1 MKLKFDAEFDETI
14 DQFLR
19 FLNTVRYVCPWYFS
33 AHFSSFL
40 EEKMDMLL
48 KSFES
53 TWKNTKPRNRRELM
67 MRFTFLLG
75 RFSSL
80 DSSVSDLLKIYM
92 KMEEKAPKRTE
103 QKRKPGVSDNSDTEL
118 MVLQSS
124 TEIQSQKNDANR
136 EIIIEKYVTNITNII
151 TECIHKGVSQEL
163 NPLKTAITC
172 QLKETNDMVCTVANK
187 VEENKQTLSE
197 ITEHTTE
204 LYTWNRYQRISP
216 VLYFTFVVA
225 FFALLIEE
233 VMNLFMADWLLLDK
247 IKEFGKLLWSRVVW
261 IFELLPNISSWVLS
275 SYNPKKVMWKFMIVI
290 VPFCCVIYMLP
301 ALLRYLLGYEVIG
314 FLMLVVTVFLQ
325 YSTQSWRNMVVS
337 ISVII
342 LYIMAKRTILKM
354 KHYLFYLYLFSI
366 LSISFFLYRLYN
378 NIVLLLSH

>member
-1 MKLKFDAEFDETI
+1 
-14 DQFLR
+14 
-19 FLNTVRYVCPWYFS
+19 
-33 AHFSSFL
+33 
-40 EEKMDMLL
+40 
-48 KSFES
+48 
-53 TWKNTKPRNRRELM
+53 
-67 MRFTFLLG
+67 
-75 RFSSL
+75 
-80 DSSVSDLLKIYM
+80 
-92 KMEEKAPKRTE
+92 
-103 QKRKPGVSDNSDTEL
+103 
-118 MVLQSS
+118 
-124 TEIQSQKNDANR
+124 
-136 EIIIEKYVTNITNII
+136 
-151 TECIHKGVSQEL
+151 
-163 NPLKTAITC
+163 
-172 QLKETNDMVCTVANK
+172 
-187 VEENKQTLSE
+187 
-197 ITEHTTE
+197 
-204 LYTWNRYQRISP
+204 
-216 VLYFTFVVA
+216 
-225 FFALLIEE
+225 
-233 VMNLFMADWLLLDK
+233 MNLSMADWLLLDK

-275 SYNPKKVMWKFMIVI
+275 SYNPKKVMWKFMLVI

>member
-1 MKLKFDAEFDETI
+1 MKLRFDTEFDETI
-14 DQFLR
+14 DQLLK

-40 EEKMDMLL
+40 EEKTDMLL

-53 TWKNTKPRNRRELM
+53 TWKKTKPRNRRELM

-80 DSSVSDLLKIYM
+80 DSSVNDVLKKYM
-92 KMEEKAPKRTE
+92 KMEEKESDKTE
-103 QKRKPGVSDNSDTEL
+103 QKRKSDVSGNDDTEL
-118 MVLQSS
+118 VVLQSS
-124 TEIQSQKNDANR
+124 MEIQSQKNDANR
-136 EIIIEKYVTNITNII
+136 EIIIEKYVTNII

-172 QLKETNDMVCTVANK
+172 QLKKTNDMVCTVANK
-187 VEENKQTLSE
+187 LEENNQTLSE

-233 VMNLFMADWLLLDK
+233 VMNLSMADRLLFDK

-261 IFELLPNISSWVLS
+261 IYELLPNISSWVLS
-275 SYNPKKVMWKFMIVI
+275 SYNPKKVMWRFMLVI
-290 VPFCCVIYMLP
+290 VPLCCVIYTLP
-301 ALLRYLLGYEVIG
+301 ALLRFLLGYEVIG
-314 FLMLVVTVFLQ
+314 FLLLVITVCLQ

-354 KHYLFYLYLFSI
+354 KYYLFYLYLFSI
-366 LSISFFLYRLYN
+366 LSISFFLCRLYYS
-378 NIVLLLSH
+378 IVLLLNH

>member
-14 DQFLR
+14 DQLLK

-40 EEKMDMLL
+40 EEKTDTLL
-48 KSFES
+48 KSYES

-67 MRFTFLLG
+67 MRFMFLLG

-80 DSSVSDLLKIYM
+80 DSSVNDVLKKYM
-92 KMEEKAPKRTE
+92 KMEEKESKRTE
-103 QKRKPGVSDNSDTEL
+103 QRRKWDVSDNDDTEL
-118 MVLQSS
+118 VVLQSS
-124 TEIQSQKNDANR
+124 TEIQSQKNDANG
-136 EIIIEKYVTNITNII
+136 EIVEKYVTNITNII
-151 TECIHKGVSQEL
+151 TECIHRGFSQEI

-172 QLKETNDMVCTVANK
+172 QLKETNDRMCTVANK
-187 VEENKQTLSE
+187 LEENKQTLSE

-204 LYTWNRYQRISP
+204 LYHWNRHKRISP

-233 VMNLFMADWLLLDK
+233 VMNLSMVDWPLLDK
-247 IKEFGKLLWSRVVW
+247 IKGVWELLKSRVVW
-261 IFELLPNISSWVLS
+261 ISELLPKIARWVLS
-275 SYNPKKVMWKFMIVI
+275 SYNPKKVMWKFMLVI
-290 VPFCCVIYMLP
+290 APLCCVIYLLP

-314 FLMLVVTVFLQ
+314 FLLLVVTVYLQ
-325 YSTQSWRNMVVS
+325 YYTQSWNNMVVS
-337 ISVII
+337 ISVIV
-342 LYIMAKRTILKM
+342 LYFMAKHTILKM

-378 NIVLLLSH
+378 NIVLLLSN

>member
-1 MKLKFDAEFDETI
+1 
-14 DQFLR
+14 
-19 FLNTVRYVCPWYFS
+19 
-33 AHFSSFL
+33 
-40 EEKMDMLL
+40 
-48 KSFES
+48 
-53 TWKNTKPRNRRELM
+53 M

-80 DSSVSDLLKIYM
+80 DSSVNDVLKIYM
-92 KMEEKAPKRTE
+92 KMEEKESKRTE
-103 QKRKPGVSDNSDTEL
+103 QKRKSGVSDNSDTEL

-124 TEIQSQKNDANR
+124 MEIQSQKNDANR

-151 TECIHKGVSQEL
+151 TECIHKGFSQEL

-187 VEENKQTLSE
+187 LEENNQTLSE

-233 VMNLFMADWLLLDK
+233 VMNLSMADWLLLDK

-261 IFELLPNISSWVLS
+261 IYELLPNISSWVFS
-275 SYNPKKVMWKFMIVI
+275 SYNPKKVMWKFMLVI

-314 FLMLVVTVFLQ
+314 FLLLVVTVFLQ